1 MPGLPSAVGTAAGA
15 AASLAAKF
23 AGGKKSWKDR
33 VKPGAYTSPVS
44 KTRILFQFE
53 DVSRTFDI
61 RGTAFDFPGVNDSF
75 VQQTGYSSRKYPL
88 TCYFSGAQ
96 CDLVATAFEAALLE
110 PGIGRLEHPLYG
122 TLDVIPF
129 GAVERNDAL
138 KTAANQSVVTVTF
151 WTTVGAIYPSAQ
163 SSAVNEILAAI
174 AGFDVAAA
182 QQFANSTKGSLVG
195 DALGMIA
202 SIKHFLKK
210 VNAALAKVSN
220 AVSSVRKD
228 FAAATAAI
236 NGGLDT
242 LIGTPLLL
250 AQQISNLIQ
259 APGRALTGLESRLN
273 AYAALATSIFGDN
286 AANPGRALSAGSLLL
301 AHQTKVANDLHI
313 SSLFALSAV
322 SGQLVSVISQP
333 ISTSSQGL
341 SPAASTFST
350 RTQVLSAAA
359 AIIDQLDA
367 AVAWQDAGFSS
378 LSVISAADQQVD
390 TGEAMQALQQAAA
403 LTVGYLVN
411 ASFSLLPERAIVLD
425 RARTIIDLAAE
436 LYGSVDDKLD
446 LLISTNNLSGE
457 EILEL
462 PVGRRIVWYP
472 AAA

>member
-1 MPGLPSAVGTAAGA
+1 MPGLASALGTAAGA
-15 AASLAAKF
+15 AASLASKF
-23 AGGKKSWKDR
+23 AGHKTWKDR

-163 SSAVNEILAAI
+163 PSAVNEIQAAI
-174 AGFDVAAA
+174 AGFNVAAA

-202 SIKHFLKK
+202 TIKSYLKK
-210 VNAALAKVSN
+210 VNAALSKVSN
-220 AVSSVRKD
+220 AVSSVRKE
-228 FAAATAAI
+228 FAAANAAI

-259 APGRALTGLESRLN
+259 VPGRALAGIESRLN

-313 SSLFALSAV
+313 SSLFALSAI
-322 SGQLVSVISQP
+322 SGQLVSVTAQP
-333 ISTSSQGL
+333 ISTATQG
-341 SPAASTFST
+341 
-350 RTQVLSAAA
+350 LSAAA
-359 AIIDQLDA
+359 TTFSKRSQVIDA
-367 AVAWQDAGFSS
+367 AAAIAEQMDAMIAWRDQAFAD
-378 LSVISAADQQVD
+378 LSVISQANLQID
-390 TGEAMQALQQAAA
+390 TGEAYQALQQAAA

-425 RARTIIDLAAE
+425 RARTIVDLAAE

-446 LLISTNNLSGE
+446 LLISTNNLSGD

-462 PVGRRIVWYP
+462 PLGKRIVYYP